1 MLPMAFDPLDF
12 PHPHLDPR
20 QPRNGSAPKTN
31 PPVFV
36 GAEIKGVLSYR
47 LHVATSQDFKNCLV
61 EKDCGRDPLFLPEAA
76 FAQGKY
82 FWKWSFEAGES
93 EVFSF
98 SIEADALKLE
108 VPSAGQWLKKMGG
121 EHPRLYFRAK
131 EQEVFRASRF
141 SGRKEKWR
149 LLKKDADHLLKE
161 KHHLAEPPYLPD
173 RNTQLEA
180 NAKAFYESLRD
191 SRKFMIGANTL
202 ALAYAASGEAKYAR
216 AACERLASISLWD
229 PEGSTH
235 LEHQDETHM
244 SVIWH
249 GPQTCDWVWEHFTK
263 EERDRVI
270 AQYRRR
276 GEITFEHMHD
286 KGCYG
291 ISRFDSHAG
300 REIVFLAQ
308 LALCFHEH
316 IPEAETW
323 LAWLRPVLAGIWPIW
338 SGDDGAWA
346 EGILYAS
353 AYVDIMAMFALS
365 LRRGAG
371 VDLFQKPF
379 WKNHL
384 RWREAVIP
392 TDAEWIGFGDGTEPQ
407 RAIWRMS
414 ADLVELVSHEL
425 GTKEHDAF
433 VRELRLQGEKLGP
446 GVEDEWYFK
455 NVSPFSYLVGDQK
468 SAASNQSKSSA
479 NDQLALFP
487 EGGWAVIRTDKT
499 EPKHDLAFLFRAS
512 PYGNFSHSHAANG
525 DFALHAGG
533 EALLQPSGHYDGY
546 ATNHHASYVWH
557 SRSHNVPTFSE
568 AGQLLRSEAARGAVV
583 HPFENKDLIFF
594 TGKADASYAHFLKS
608 FRRSVL
614 FFKQEK
620 AFLIV
625 DEAVSKPGVH
635 SQYQWNLHSFGKFQV
650 DEARRRFSLKRKRAS
665 LDGFVLYEKAG
676 FFHTSEGFD
685 SPVLRNRKANLRFW
699 KPEFHL
705 RFTCNSLEP
714 AKRFAVLLLPSFAGH
729 TAPRVEKKGGQVI
742 LSEWRIS
749 IPQDPTQKITLEGK
763 NQKWELNGSLQKSS

>member
-1 MLPMAFDPLDF
+1 MAFDPLDF

-36 GAEIKGVLSYR
+36 GAESKNVRDHR
-47 LHVATSQDFKNCLV
+47 LHLATDADFKNTIL
-61 EKDCGRDPLFLPEAA
+61 EKDCGRDPLFLPETA
-76 FAQGKY
+76 FAPGSY
-82 FWKWSFEAGES
+82 FWKWSNESGES
-93 EVFSF
+93 ETFSF
-98 SIEADALKLE
+98 VIDENSLRLE
-108 VPSAGQWLKKMGG
+108 VPPAKEWLQRIGT
-121 EHPRLYFRAK
+121 EHPRLYFRK
-131 EQEVFRASRF
+131 NGIETFRDSRF
-141 SGRKEKWR
+141 SERKEKWR
-149 LLKKDADHLLKE
+149 ILQKDADLLLKE
-161 KHHLAEPPYLPD
+161 SHHLAEPPYLPD
-173 RNTQLEA
+173 RSTHLEA

-202 ALAYAASGEAKYAR
+202 ALAYAASGETKYAR
-216 AACERLASISLWD
+216 AACERIASISLWD

-249 GPQTCDWVWEHFTK
+249 GPLTCDWIWEHFTD
-263 EERDRVI
+263 EERARVI
-270 AQYRRR
+270 QQYRRR
-276 GEITFEHMHD
+276 GQITFEHMHA

-308 LALCFHEH
+308 LAFCFHEH
-316 IPEAETW
+316 IPEAEDW

-371 VDLFQKPF
+371 IDLFQKPF

-392 TDAEWIGFGDGTEPQ
+392 TYAEWIGFGDGTEPQ

-414 ADLVELVSHEL
+414 ADLVELVSCES
-425 GTKEHDAF
+425 GVEGYENF
-433 VRELRLQGEKLGP
+433 VSDLRAQGERLGP

-455 NVSPFSYLVGDQK
+455 NISPFAYLVGGEK
-468 SAASNQSKSSA
+468 NPVLENPNLPSA
-479 NDQLALFP
+479 NQLAFFP
-487 EGGWAVIRTDKT
+487 EGGWAVIRTDKNQSQN
-499 EPKHDLAFLFRAS
+499 DLAFLFRAS

-525 DFALHAGG
+525 DFILHAGG
-533 EALLQPSGHYDGY
+533 ETLLQPSGHYDGY
-546 ATNHHASYVWH
+546 ATHHHTSYVWH

-568 AGQLLRSEAARGAVV
+568 AGQLLRSEAARGSLV
-583 HPFENKDLIFF
+583 HPFENEDFIFVS
-594 TGKADASYAHFLKS
+594 GRADASYAHFLAS
-608 FRRSVL
+608 FRRDIL
-614 FFKQEK
+614 YFKKEK

-625 DEAVSKPGVH
+625 DDAVSKPGVH
-635 SQYQWNLHSFGKFQV
+635 SQYQWNLHSFGKFEV
-650 DEARRRFSLKRKRAS
+650 DENDRRFFLKRKRAR
-665 LDGFVLYEKAG
+665 LEGHVLYEKAG

-699 KPEFHL
+699 KPEYHL
-705 RFTCNSLEP
+705 RFTCNSLETT
-714 AKRFAVLLLPSFAGH
+714 KRFAVLLLPSFPGH
-729 TAPRVEKKGGQVI
+729 KALRPEKTSGQII
-742 LSEWRIS
+742 LGEWRIS
-749 IPQDPTQKITLEGK
+749 IPQETGRSPSVEGK
-763 NQKWELNGSLQKSS
+763 NGKWECSGAFQKAG